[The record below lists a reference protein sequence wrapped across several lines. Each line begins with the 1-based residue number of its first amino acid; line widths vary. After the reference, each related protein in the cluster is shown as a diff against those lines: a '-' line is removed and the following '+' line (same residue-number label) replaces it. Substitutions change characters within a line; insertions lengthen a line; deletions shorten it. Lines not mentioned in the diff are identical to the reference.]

1 MVFISHTCN
10 SIPTKQKLPITLFP
24 SPFSIHLTLCP
35 YDRHIHRGMK
45 KFLEEIDNGYI
56 YYLDSGTGF
65 MITCMRLHLATS
77 VLLFVYQ
84 LYLNKAIKKN
94 KQCV

>member
-1 MVFISHTCN
+1 
-10 SIPTKQKLPITLFP
+10 
-24 SPFSIHLTLCP
+24 
-35 YDRHIHRGMK
+35 MK

-94 KQCV
+94 KQHVKMLMLRILGVHVNKDSVKWENVFITTGSMAYVANAPA

>member
-1 MVFISHTCN
+1 
-10 SIPTKQKLPITLFP
+10 
-24 SPFSIHLTLCP
+24 
-35 YDRHIHRGMK
+35 MK

-94 KQCV
+94 KQHVKMLMLRILGVHVNKDSVK

>member
-1 MVFISHTCN
+1 
-10 SIPTKQKLPITLFP
+10 
-24 SPFSIHLTLCP
+24 
-35 YDRHIHRGMK
+35 MK

-65 MITCMRLHLATS
+65 MIICMHPHLATS

-94 KQCV
+94 KQRV

>member
-1 MVFISHTCN
+1 
-10 SIPTKQKLPITLFP
+10 
-24 SPFSIHLTLCP
+24 
-35 YDRHIHRGMK
+35 MK

-65 MITCMRLHLATS
+65 MITCMRLHLSTS

-94 KQCV
+94 KQHVKMLMLRILGVHVNKDSVK